1 MIYGWLIYDRLGYER
16 NKGYADSYVGK
27 APGYGL
33 KIDLIITDEL
43 SYGIKDGTHFFLS
56 AFADHMPDFAIV
68 RTIDPFL
75 SENLEAAGVKLFNNA
90 FVSRI
95 ANNKAACYAFLSK
108 RGIPMVETYF
118 GNVAEKDRT
127 YPLIIKSVAGH
138 GGSEVFM
145 VNNDDEYDD
154 VLGKL
159 QNKQTV
165 VQKPCETPGK
175 DLRVYVLGNK
185 IIAGVLRESDS
196 SFKSNYSL
204 GGRATL
210 HELTEKERALAE
222 KIISFFDFGLVGID
236 LIYNGDEPLFNE
248 IEDVVGARM
257 LYKNMDIDLVGMYL
271 EYIGTS
277 IRKDI

>member
-1 MIYGWLIYDRLGYER
+1 MHGWLIYDRQGYER
-16 NKGYADSYVGK
+16 NKGYADSYVEK
-27 APGYGL
+27 APCYGL
-33 KIDLIITDEL
+33 TIDLIITDEL
-43 SYGIKDGTHFFLS
+43 TYGVKDGRPFFS
-56 AFADHMPDFAIV
+56 AVSQDFVPDFAIV

-75 SENLEAAGVKLFNNA
+75 SENLEAAGIKIFNSA

-108 RGIPMVETYF
+108 HGIPMVETYF
-118 GNVAEKDRT
+118 GGVAKKDRS

-145 VNNDDEYDD
+145 VNNDNEYND
-154 VLGKL
+154 VLETL

-165 VQKPCETPGK
+165 IQKPCETLGK
-175 DLRVYVLGNK
+175 DLRVYVLGGK

-210 HELTEKERALAE
+210 HNLTEKERALAE
-222 KIISFFDFGLVGID
+222 KIISLFDFGLAGID
-236 LIYNGDEPLFNE
+236 LIYNGEEPLFNE

-257 LYKNMDIDLVGMYL
+257 LYANTDIDLVGMYL
-271 EYIGTS
+271 EYISTS
-277 IRKDI
+277 LRKNS